1 MWGRMASCAP
11 VVYRRNWRVANPPQ
25 VSNLPHKARWN
36 GLTTAAKAMAM
47 LLVAA
52 AARCQDARQL
62 LMEAQRRVHG
72 ASVRYEGVAL
82 TSNDAG
88 ATSEKN
94 WRFERI
100 GPYGESKILIRF
112 LSPAE
117 VEGVAIL
124 ILNHRNGPSG
134 VWMWTPASGRVRS
147 IATESR
153 LTRFFGTDFSFEDLE
168 ERDVDQYDCKRL
180 GDDSLDGATCW
191 RIECRPNR
199 GNASQYT
206 YSHVWLRKDD
216 YVIAQLENFQG
227 PTLLRRIVSRD
238 VRKVQGIWTP
248 HAIEISQPARH
259 TRTVLRLEK
268 LEYNV
273 ALDEAAFTV
282 EGLRPH

>member
-1 MWGRMASCAP
+1 MA
-11 VVYRRNWRVANPPQ
+11 V
-25 VSNLPHKARWN
+25 
-36 GLTTAAKAMAM
+36 

-62 LMEAQRRVHG
+62 LLEAQRRAHV

-82 TSNDAG
+82 TSNAAG
-88 ATSEKN
+88 ASSEKH

-100 GPYGESKILIRF
+100 GPFGESKILIRF

-124 ILNHRNGPSG
+124 ILNHREGPAG
-134 VWMWTPASGRVRS
+134 VWMWTPASGRVRN

-168 ERDVDQYDCKRL
+168 ERDADQYDCKLL
-180 GDDSLDGATCW
+180 GDASLDGAACW
-191 RIECRPNR
+191 KIECRSNR
-199 GNASQYT
+199 ANASQYT
-206 YSHVWLRKDD
+206 YSHLLLRKDD

-227 PTLLRRIVSRD
+227 TALVRRILNRD

-248 HAIEISQPARH
+248 HQIEISQPARH
-259 TRTVLRLEK
+259 TRTELRLEK

-273 ALDEAAFTV
+273 PLDEAAFTV
-282 EGLRPH
+282 EALRPR

>member
-1 MWGRMASCAP
+1 ML
-11 VVYRRNWRVANPPQ
+11 VA
-25 VSNLPHKARWN
+25 
-36 GLTTAAKAMAM
+36 

-62 LMEAQRRVHG
+62 LMEAQRRALV

-88 ATSEKN
+88 ASSEKH

-124 ILNHRNGPSG
+124 ILNHRDSPSG

-153 LTRFFGTDFSFEDLE
+153 LTRFFGTDYSFEDLE
-168 ERDVDQYDCKRL
+168 ERDVDQYQWKLL
-180 GDDSLDGATCW
+180 GDDSLDGAACW
-191 RIECRPNR
+191 RIECRLR
-199 GNASQYT
+199 VGNVSQYT
-206 YSHVWLRKDD
+206 YSHLLLRKND

-227 PTLLRRIVSRD
+227 TSLLRRIVNRD
-238 VRKVQGIWTP
+238 VREVQGIRTP
-248 HAIEISQPARH
+248 HLIEISQPARR

-273 ALDEAAFTV
+273 KLDEAAFTV
-282 EGLRPH
+282 EALQPR

>member
-1 MWGRMASCAP
+1 
-11 VVYRRNWRVANPPQ
+11 
-25 VSNLPHKARWN
+25 
-36 GLTTAAKAMAM
+36 MAM
-47 LLVAA
+47 LLAAA

-62 LMEAQRRVHG
+62 LMEAQRRAHV

-88 ATSEKN
+88 ASSEKH

-100 GPYGESKILIRF
+100 GPYGEGKIVIRF

-124 ILNHRNGPSG
+124 ILNHREGPSG

-147 IATESR
+147 IAIESR
-153 LTRFFGTDFSFEDLE
+153 MTRFFGTDFSFEDLE
-168 ERDVDQYDCKRL
+168 ERDVDQYDCKL
-180 GDDSLDGATCW
+180 LEDASLDGAACW
-191 RIECRPNR
+191 RIECRPAR

-206 YSHVWLRKDD
+206 YSHLWLRKDD
-216 YVIAQLENFQG
+216 HVIAQLENFQG
-227 PTLLRRIVSRD
+227 PALLRRVVSRD
-238 VRKVQGIWTP
+238 VRKEQGIWTP
-248 HAIEISQPARH
+248 HVIEISQPARR

-273 ALDEAAFTV
+273 TLDEAAFTV
-282 EGLRPH
+282 EGLGPH

>member
-1 MWGRMASCAP
+1 MT
-11 VVYRRNWRVANPPQ
+11 
-25 VSNLPHKARWN
+25 
-36 GLTTAAKAMAM
+36 TTAKTIAA

-62 LMEAQRRVHG
+62 LMEAQRRAHV

-82 TSNDAG
+82 SSNSAG
-88 ATSEKN
+88 ATSEKH

-124 ILNHRNGPSG
+124 ILNHRDGPAG
-134 VWMWTPASGRVRS
+134 AWMWTPASARVRS
-147 IATESR
+147 IAAESR

-168 ERDVDQYDCKRL
+168 ERSVDQYDCTLL
-180 GDDSLDGATCW
+180 GDASLDGAACW
-191 RIECRPNR
+191 QIECRPNR

-206 YSHVWLRKDD
+206 YAHLWLQKDN
-216 YVIAQLENFQG
+216 YVITQLENFQG
-227 PTLLRRIVSRD
+227 PTLVRRIVNRD

-248 HAIEISQPARH
+248 HQVEISQPVRR
-259 TRTVLRLEK
+259 TRTLLRLEK

-273 ALDEAAFTV
+273 PLDESTFTV
-282 EGLRPH
+282 EALTPGPWPPAPGPQP

>member
-1 MWGRMASCAP
+1 MAA
-11 VVYRRNWRVANPPQ
+11 
-25 VSNLPHKARWN
+25 
-36 GLTTAAKAMAM
+36 

-52 AARCQDARQL
+52 VARCQDARPL
-62 LMEAQRRVHG
+62 LTEAQRRAYV

-88 ATSEKN
+88 ASSEKH

-124 ILNHRNGPSG
+124 IVNHREGPAG
-134 VWMWTPASGRVRS
+134 AWMWTPASGRVRS
-147 IATESR
+147 IAAESR

-168 ERDVDQYDCKRL
+168 ERDVDQYDCKLL
-180 GDDSLDGATCW
+180 GDASLDGAACW

-206 YSHVWLRKDD
+206 YSHLWLRKDD

-227 PTLLRRIVSRD
+227 PILLRRIVNRD

-248 HAIEISQPARH
+248 QVIEVSQPARH

>member
-1 MWGRMASCAP
+1 MAA
-11 VVYRRNWRVANPPQ
+11 
-25 VSNLPHKARWN
+25 
-36 GLTTAAKAMAM
+36 

-52 AARCQDARQL
+52 VARCQDARPL
-62 LMEAQRRVHG
+62 LTEAQRRAYV

-88 ATSEKN
+88 ASSEKH

-124 ILNHRNGPSG
+124 IVNHREGPAG
-134 VWMWTPASGRVRS
+134 AWMWTPASGRVRS
-147 IATESR
+147 IAAESR

-168 ERDVDQYDCKRL
+168 ERDVDQYDCKLL
-180 GDDSLDGATCW
+180 GDASLDGAACW

-206 YSHVWLRKDD
+206 YSHLWLRKDD

-227 PTLLRRIVSRD
+227 PVLLRRIVNRD

-248 HAIEISQPARH
+248 HLIEISQPARRTH
-259 TRTVLRLEK
+259 TVLRLEK

-273 ALDEAAFTV
+273 ALDETAFTV
-282 EGLRPH
+282 EALRPH

>member
-1 MWGRMASCAP
+1 M
-11 VVYRRNWRVANPPQ
+11 VA
-25 VSNLPHKARWN
+25 
-36 GLTTAAKAMAM
+36 

-52 AARCQDARQL
+52 GARCQDARQL
-62 LMEAQRRVHG
+62 LMEAQRRAHV

-88 ATSEKN
+88 ASSEKH
-94 WRFERI
+94 WRLERI

-124 ILNHRNGPSG
+124 ILNHREGPAG

-153 LTRFFGTDFSFEDLE
+153 LTRFFGTDYSFEDLE
-168 ERDVDQYDCKRL
+168 ERDVDQYDCKLL
-180 GDDSLDGATCW
+180 GDTSLEGAACW
-191 RIECRPNR
+191 RIECRLR
-199 GNASQYT
+199 GGNASQYT
-206 YSHVWLRKDD
+206 YSHLWLRKDD

-227 PTLLRRIVSRD
+227 TMLMRRIVNRD
-238 VRKVQGIWTP
+238 VSKVQGIPTP
-248 HAIEISQPARH
+248 DLIEISQPVRR

-273 ALDEAAFTV
+273 KLDEAAFTV
-282 EGLRPH
+282 DALTPR

>member
-1 MWGRMASCAP
+1 MAA
-11 VVYRRNWRVANPPQ
+11 
-25 VSNLPHKARWN
+25 
-36 GLTTAAKAMAM
+36 

-62 LMEAQRRVHG
+62 LMEAQRRAHV
-72 ASVRYEGVAL
+72 ASLRYEGVAL
-82 TSNDAG
+82 TTTAAG
-88 ATSEKN
+88 ATSEKR

-124 ILNHRNGPSG
+124 ILNHREGPAG
-134 VWMWTPASGRVRS
+134 AWMWTPASGRVRN

-153 LTRFFGTDFSFEDLE
+153 MTRFFGTDFSFEDLE
-168 ERDVDQYDCKRL
+168 EHDVDQYDCKLL
-180 GDDSLDGATCW
+180 GDASPDGAACW
-191 RIECRPNR
+191 KIECRPNR
-199 GNASQYT
+199 GNASQYS
-206 YSHVWLRKDD
+206 YSHVWLRKDN
-216 YVIAQLENFQG
+216 YVIAQLEKFQG
-227 PTLLRRIVSRD
+227 PVLLRRIVNRD

-259 TRTVLRLEK
+259 TRTVLTLEK

-282 EGLRPH
+282 EALRP

>member
-1 MWGRMASCAP
+1 
-11 VVYRRNWRVANPPQ
+11 
-25 VSNLPHKARWN
+25 
-36 GLTTAAKAMAM
+36 MAM

-62 LMEAQRRVHG
+62 LMEAQRRAQV

-88 ATSEKN
+88 ASSEKH

-124 ILNHRNGPSG
+124 ILSHREGPAG
-134 VWMWTPASGRVRS
+134 LWMWTPASGRVRS
-147 IATESR
+147 IATENR
-153 LTRFFGTDFSFEDLE
+153 LTRFFGTDFNFEDLE
-168 ERDVDQYDCKRL
+168 ERDVDQYDCKLL
-180 GDDSLDGATCW
+180 GDALLDGAACW
-191 RIECRPNR
+191 RIERRSNR
-199 GNASQYT
+199 ANASQYR
-206 YSHVWLRKDD
+206 YSHLWLRKDN
-216 YVIAQLENFQG
+216 YVITQLESFLG
-227 PTLLRRIVSRD
+227 ATLVRRIVNRD
-238 VRKVQGIWTP
+238 VRQVQGIWTP
-248 HAIEISQPARH
+248 HVIEISQPARH

-273 ALDEAAFTV
+273 ALDEAAFTL
-282 EGLRPH
+282 EALRPH

>member
-1 MWGRMASCAP
+1 
-11 VVYRRNWRVANPPQ
+11 
-25 VSNLPHKARWN
+25 LP
-36 GLTTAAKAMAM
+36 TAAKLMAA
-47 LLVAA
+47 LLLAA

-62 LMEAQRRVHG
+62 LLEAQRRAHV
-72 ASVRYEGVAL
+72 ASLRYEGVAL
-82 TSNDAG
+82 TSNAAG
-88 ATSEKN
+88 ATSEKH

-124 ILNHRNGPSG
+124 ILNHRDGPAG
-134 VWMWTPASGRVRS
+134 AWMWTPASARVRS

-168 ERDVDQYDCKRL
+168 EHDVDQYDCKLL
-180 GDDSLDGATCW
+180 GDASLDGAACW
-191 RIECRPNR
+191 QIECRPNR
-199 GNASQYT
+199 ANASQYA
-206 YSHVWLRKDD
+206 YAHVWLRKDD

-227 PTLLRRIVSRD
+227 PTLVRRIVNRD

-248 HAIEISQPARH
+248 HVIEISQPARRTH
-259 TRTVLRLEK
+259 TVLRLEK

-273 ALDEAAFTV
+273 PLDEAAFTV
-282 EGLRPH
+282 EALRPQ

>member
-1 MWGRMASCAP
+1 M
-11 VVYRRNWRVANPPQ
+11 VA
-25 VSNLPHKARWN
+25 
-36 GLTTAAKAMAM
+36 

-62 LMEAQRRVHG
+62 LMEAQRRAHV

-82 TSNDAG
+82 SSNSAG
-88 ATSEKN
+88 ASSEKH

-124 ILNHRNGPSG
+124 ILNHREGPAG
-134 VWMWTPASGRVRS
+134 AWMWTPASARVRS
-147 IATESR
+147 IAAESR
-153 LTRFFGTDFSFEDLE
+153 MTRFFGTDFSFEDLE
-168 ERDVDQYDCKRL
+168 EHDVDQYDCTLL
-180 GDDSLDGATCW
+180 GDASLDGAACW
-191 RIECRPNR
+191 QIECRPTR
-199 GNASQYT
+199 GNTSQYT
-206 YSHVWLRKDD
+206 SSHLWLRKDN

-227 PTLLRRIVSRD
+227 TTLIRRIVNRD

-248 HAIEISQPARH
+248 HVIEISQPVRR
-259 TRTVLRLEK
+259 TRTLLRLEK

-273 ALDEAAFTV
+273 PLDESAFTI
-282 EGLRPH
+282 ETLHPPAAPP

>member
-1 MWGRMASCAP
+1 MA
-11 VVYRRNWRVANPPQ
+11 V
-25 VSNLPHKARWN
+25 
-36 GLTTAAKAMAM
+36 

-62 LMEAQRRVHG
+62 LMEAQHRAHV

-82 TSNDAG
+82 SSNDAG
-88 ATSEKN
+88 ASSEKH

-124 ILNHRNGPSG
+124 ILNHPDSPAGT
-134 VWMWTPASGRVRS
+134 WMWTPASGRVRN
-147 IATESR
+147 IATQSR

-168 ERDVDQYDCKRL
+168 ERGVDQYDCTL
-180 GDDSLDGATCW
+180 LEDASLDGAACW
-191 RIECRPNR
+191 KIECRPR
-199 GNASQYT
+199 SGNASQYT
-206 YSHVWLRKDD
+206 RSHLWLRKDD
-216 YVIAQLENFQG
+216 YVIAQMENFLG
-227 PTLLRRIVSRD
+227 TTLMRRIVNRD
-238 VRKVQGIWTP
+238 VRRVQGIWTP
-248 HAIEISQPARH
+248 HVIEISQPVQR

-273 ALDEAAFTV
+273 PLDEAAFTV
-282 EGLRPH
+282 EALQPR